1 MNNKNNL
8 NLIIIILVLLIFS
21 IISYLIL
28 SNGTYK
34 SCYLKNANK
43 TTTELFFTREE
54 CKDYCSTLEGE
65 WKYETKSRTTNTL
78 SRFYECICYTCKA
91 T

>member
-34 SCYLKNANK
+34 SCYLKMQIKRQRNYFLQEKNVK
-43 TTTELFFTREE
+43 TIVLH
-54 CKDYCSTLEGE
+54 
-65 WKYETKSRTTNTL
+65 
-78 SRFYECICYTCKA
+78 
-91 T
+91 